1 MWLFGR
7 RDSLRKLMDELELL
21 RRELGSL
28 KFEMLDVRDKTQRWM
43 QRSIKRADRAS
54 REVGAD
60 EAALSQTDGA
70 VSGGAD
76 PISTRI
82 LNERARGKNFRPTE

>member
-1 MWLFGR
+1 MWPFGR
-7 RDSLRKLMDELELL
+7 RDTIRKVRDELELA
-21 RRELGSL
+21 RREIADL
-28 KFEMLDVRDKTQRWM
+28 KFVILDVQDKTQRWM
-43 QRSIKRADRAS
+43 QRSIKRADRAA

-70 VSGGAD
+70 VSGGID
-76 PISTRI
+76 PISAKI